1 MPEDIIYGWHP
12 VLEALKSGRRKL
24 DRIYVAGGILPA
36 REIELQGICRAK
48 GLEPHKVSRQEL
60 DRLAGTDKH
69 QGVAVVSQSL
79 PPADIDDLLAEAGRK
94 KELPFL
100 VALDGI
106 EDPHNMGAI
115 IRTAEAAGVHGLVIP
130 ARRSAKPGATVAKTS
145 AGASEYLPI
154 ATVNNMAQ
162 TLDRLKQEGL
172 WAIGLHQQADL
183 IYHKADYLRP
193 LVLVVGG
200 EGPGLHQLVQ
210 KRCDMLVAIPQRG
223 RVGSLN
229 ASVAAAILIY
239 EVLRQREIAAK

>member
-12 VLEALKSGRRKL
+12 VLEALKSGRRRL
-24 DRIYVAGGILPA
+24 DKIYVAEDMALLRIS
-36 REIELQGICRAK
+36 ELYGMCRPRK
-48 GLEPHKVSRQEL
+48 VKIQPLEHWEL

-69 QGVAVVSQSL
+69 QGIVAICEAL
-79 PPADIDDLLAEAGRK
+79 PEMEVFDLLVEARRK
-94 KELPFL
+94 NEMPFL

-115 IRTAEAAGVHGLVIP
+115 IRTSEAAGVHGLIIP

-183 IYHKADYLRP
+183 VYHEADYQRP

-200 EGPGLHQLVQ
+200 EGQGLHQLVQ
-210 KRCDMLVAIPQRG
+210 KKCDMLVAIPQRG